1 MYSRMPIIQ
10 FLPYV
15 VEEKQVM
22 GLDERIEAKM
32 NQDNSSYADS
42 VSDTVD
48 EIEEVYQCP
57 VYKTSARAGE
67 LSTTG

>member
-1 MYSRMPIIQ
+1 LIDAEANEMYSRMPIIQ

-32 NQDNSSYADS
+32 N
-42 VSDTVD
+42 
-48 EIEEVYQCP
+48 
-57 VYKTSARAGE
+57 
-67 LSTTG
+67 